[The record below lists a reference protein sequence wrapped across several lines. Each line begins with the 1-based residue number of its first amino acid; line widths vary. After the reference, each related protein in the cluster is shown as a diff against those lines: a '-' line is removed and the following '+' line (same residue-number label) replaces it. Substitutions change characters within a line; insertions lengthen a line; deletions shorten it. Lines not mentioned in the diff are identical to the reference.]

1 MGEKIIKS
9 IKKFEIETGEKPTH
23 INVSPN
29 DIQRVREMLGIEEDV
44 FEGLKIVEDNEILIG
59 TISISKGKASKRTI
73 DYMEMRL
80 I

>member
-23 INVSPN
+23 INVFPN

-44 FEGLKIVEDNEILIG
+44 FEGLEIVEDNEILTG

>member
-9 IKKFEIETGEKPTH
+9 IKKFEIETGERPTH
-23 INVSPN
+23 INVSPS
-29 DIQRVREMLGIEEDV
+29 DIQRVREMLGLEEDV
-44 FEGLKIVEDNEILIG
+44 FEGLEIVEDNEIMLGVIA
-59 TISISKGKASKRTI
+59 ISKGKANRRTI

>member
-9 IKKFEIETGEKPTH
+9 IKKFEIETGEMPTH
-23 INVSPN
+23 INVSPS
-29 DIQRVREMLGIEEDV
+29 DIQRVREMLGVEEDV
-44 FEGLKIVEDNEILIG
+44 FEGLQIVEDNEILVG
-59 TISISKGKASKRTI
+59 VVAISKGKANKRTL

>member
-29 DIQRVREMLGIEEDV
+29 DIQRVREMLGIEEYV
-44 FEGLKIVEDNEILIG
+44 FEGH
-59 TISISKGKASKRTI
+59 
-73 DYMEMRL
+73 
-80 I
+80 